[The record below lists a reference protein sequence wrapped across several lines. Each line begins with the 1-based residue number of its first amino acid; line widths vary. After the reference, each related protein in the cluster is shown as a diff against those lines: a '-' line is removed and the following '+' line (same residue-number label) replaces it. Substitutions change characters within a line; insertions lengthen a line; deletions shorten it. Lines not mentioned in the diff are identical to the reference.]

1 MPKPNGFL
9 TKAYSGRVRSSQIPG
24 QNRTQGEC
32 TDNYYQG
39 VCGFAHTPP
48 LLHVVQVLHGMHHM
62 HVVHHLRPLHP
73 MHHVHPDPKGRI
85 SDRPLT
91 APMHHV
97 HQCTTFTTTAG
108 GGKSFRPSRC
118 DTCAPLSSR
127 IHSWPDDPKGG
138 TIEAE

>member
-39 VCGFAHTPP
+39 MCGFAHTPP
-48 LLHVVQVLHGMHHM
+48 LLHVVQVLHGMHHV
-62 HVVHHLRPLHP
+62 HVVHPMRPLHPLHP
-73 MHHVHPDPKGRI
+73 MH
-85 SDRPLT
+85 
-91 APMHHV
+91 PMHD
-97 HQCTTFTTTAG
+97 FTTTAG
-108 GGKSFRPSRC
+108 GGKSFRPSCC
-118 DTCAPLSSR
+118 DTCAPLSLR

-138 TIEAE
+138 TIEAA